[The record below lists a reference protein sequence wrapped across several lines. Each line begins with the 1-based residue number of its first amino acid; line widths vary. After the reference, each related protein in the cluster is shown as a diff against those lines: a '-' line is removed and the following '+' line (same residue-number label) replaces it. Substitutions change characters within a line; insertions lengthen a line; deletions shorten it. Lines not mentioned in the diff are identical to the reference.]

1 MRRYR
6 LRHLTSYVYTAPVTV
21 SHNVAHLHPRSDGQH
36 QVVSGFHLDV
46 VPHPA
51 QVETRQDSWGN
62 RIDAFVIQEPHTAL
76 EVTAGCTV
84 TVDPRLPPS
93 PGSTPRWSDMT
104 SGQLPLEVAEFR
116 YDSPLIPCAPA
127 LRAFAHDIIAHD
139 ATILEAGLALN
150 QAVFRRFVYD
160 PRATTVETP
169 VLKALD
175 LRRGVCQ
182 DFAGVLIGC
191 LRSLGLPA
199 RYVSGYLE
207 TSPPPGQQRM
217 IGADA
222 SHAWAQLWCGD
233 QAGWIDLDPTNDCIP
248 AERHITLARG
258 RDFGDVSPL
267 KGMVLGGGSADVRVA
282 VDVIP
287 DHETPTFQQQSQGL
301 LP

>member
-1 MRRYR
+1 M
-6 LRHLTSYVYTAPVTV
+6 
-21 SHNVAHLHPRSDGQH
+21 
-36 QVVSGFHLDV
+36 
-46 VPHPA
+46 
-51 QVETRQDSWGN
+51 
-62 RIDAFVIQEPHTAL
+62 
-76 EVTAGCTV
+76 
-84 TVDPRLPPS
+84 
-93 PGSTPRWSDMT
+93 
-104 SGQLPLEVAEFR
+104 
-116 YDSPLIPCAPA
+116 
-127 LRAFAHDIIAHD
+127 RAFAHDIIAHD